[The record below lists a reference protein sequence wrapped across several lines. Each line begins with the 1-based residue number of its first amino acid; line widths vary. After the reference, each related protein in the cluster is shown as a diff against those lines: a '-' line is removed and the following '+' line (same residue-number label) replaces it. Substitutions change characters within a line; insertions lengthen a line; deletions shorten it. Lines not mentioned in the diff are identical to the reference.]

1 MQRFWNPALRDV
13 LMFLLGATGFIHE
26 LVASGVERP
35 MILTASLAL
44 MGLPFVLGADRK
56 IGKGE

>member
-1 MQRFWNPALRDV
+1 
-13 LMFLLGATGFIHE
+13 MFLLGATGFIHE